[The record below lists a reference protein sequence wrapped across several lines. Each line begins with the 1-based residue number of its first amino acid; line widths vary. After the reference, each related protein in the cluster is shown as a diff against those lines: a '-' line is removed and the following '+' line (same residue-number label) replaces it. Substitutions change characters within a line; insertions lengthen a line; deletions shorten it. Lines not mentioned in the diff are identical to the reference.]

1 MPGIMKC
8 EGLSIIAMASHSVTR
23 FAVLSCLFFSSLN
36 AEKVDANDIFSE
48 RCPKSEARLL
58 AVTVFRFLAVVYM

>member
-1 MPGIMKC
+1 MKC

-23 FAVLSCLFFSSLN
+23 LAVLSCLFFSSLN

-48 RCPKSEARLL
+48 RCPKSVLESVL
-58 AVTVFRFLAVVYM
+58 ASCSIQFDSKKFEK

>member
-1 MPGIMKC
+1 MKC

-23 FAVLSCLFFSSLN
+23 LAVLSCLFFSSLN

-48 RCPKSEARLL
+48 RCPKSVLESD
-58 AVTVFRFLAVVYM
+58 